1 MSDASSK
8 TNVDLLNR
16 YDVSTQKE
24 TTYENILEYFDSY
37 IRPYT
42 PFKDEPAYKAIVSF
56 IIKYYIDLIYN
67 VQPDIF
73 KDLFEKQTIRSDV
86 VDLLL
91 ISIGLP
97 ENVVRSITTISKY
110 IILKSFSDFERY
122 KGTVKFIRSIG
133 GAFNDVISYYE
144 LYIDYDKTFINPVAE
159 FLIVIDKSNIN
170 PGSYFLISS
179 TETNYYVWF
188 NYDGTSEEPIIDNR
202 VGIEIPYDDDS
213 SSSDITQK
221 IIAELN
227 LTDEFY
233 VNINGVDM
241 LQIQAAEHGPVMDE
255 ASCGTTALD
264 VRTITEGKAPGAWI
278 LRPRPIYIHP
288 KTEQLT
294 EVFSYQAAYNK
305 IPTLLV
311 PEDQLEELNQNEQI
325 VLPTKSNII
334 LMDYTQSIDASYF
347 NTLIFTILMETIGED
362 SFSVYLT
369 GSDGTTTITYNT
381 AIFLWY
387 YLLAKYYNVTLEG
400 VSLAIHIVMGTNKA
414 TDYSL
419 EDIVEIQKAY
429 DNIKTRNDLISFY
442 NEYITERFTR
452 LYEAEK
458 PTVHG
463 MSETLRKIDAE
474 FWEYIEHR
482 LAGAENQEQD
492 IRFLL
497 DEIYASLV
505 LSFDQYSDRPLIY
518 KYIPVLLQFI
528 TQVTTNIKVTDS
540 YKIVYNLKPFH
551 TELLDL
557 AHNKIEINDKFNAL
571 LLDDQQYTIFNL
583 ALADLLH
590 MADEAIF
597 SFVPKKDGDSLSLID
612 APMINCRWRY
622 SLDSMAKDRIF
633 WSFLST
639 AASAVLMSD
648 KVGLHF
654 KPEENETIISFID
667 SILSKIENK
676 HDDSLP
682 VHDNPKQRI
691 LESISSGM
699 PMTGKMDFFF
709 NDCGE
714 KKDELNLQDSKEPD
728 ISVDMH
734 TFHAVRSQA
743 VPNVLKTFADTPYM
757 SDEKSFSYALEDSK
771 INIKSK
777 PVEKFSY
784 SQNSRISL
792 NDEFSIN

>member
-1 MSDASSK
+1 MSDTSNE

-42 PFKDEPAYKAIVSF
+42 PFKDEPAYKSMVSF
-56 IIKYYIDLIYN
+56 IVKYYVDLIYN

-73 KDLFEKQTIRSDV
+73 KDLFEKQTIRSEV

-110 IILKSFSDFERY
+110 VILKSFSDFERY

-144 LYIDYDKTFINPVAE
+144 LYIDYDKTYINPVAE
-159 FLIVIDKSNIN
+159 FLVIVDRGNIS

-179 TETNYYVWF
+179 TNTNYYIWF
-188 NYDGTSEEPIIDNR
+188 NYDSSSEEPEIEGR
-202 VGIEIPYDDDS
+202 TGIEILYDDDTS
-213 SSSDITQK
+213 SSEITQK
-221 IIAELN
+221 IITALN

-233 VNINGVDM
+233 VNINGTDI
-241 LQIQAAEHGPVMDE
+241 LQIQAAEHGETLDNL
-255 ASCGTTALD
+255 SQGTTSLD
-264 VRTITEGKAPGAWI
+264 VRTVTEGKSPGAWI
-278 LRPRPIYIHP
+278 LRPRPIFIHP
-288 KTEQLT
+288 KTEKLT

-347 NTLIFTILMETIGED
+347 NTLIFTILMENIGDD

-387 YLLAKYYNVTLEG
+387 YLLAKYYNMTLEG
-400 VSLAIHIVMGTNKA
+400 VSLAMHIVMGTNKV

-419 EDIVEIQKAY
+419 EDIVEIQREY
-429 DNIKTRNDLISFY
+429 DNIKSRDDLVRFY
-442 NEYITERFTR
+442 NEYITDHFTR
-452 LYEAEK
+452 VYEAEK

-482 LAGAENQEQD
+482 LADAENQEQD

-497 DEIYASLV
+497 DEIYASMV
-505 LSFDQYSDRPLIY
+505 LSFDQYSDRPIIH

-571 LLDDQQYTIFNL
+571 LLDDQQLTIFEL
-583 ALADLLH
+583 VLADLLH
-590 MADEAIF
+590 MADETLF
-597 SFVPKKDGDSLSLID
+597 SFTPKKDGDSLSLID
-612 APMINCRWRY
+612 AAMINCRWTY
-622 SLDSMAKDRIF
+622 SFDASTKDKYF
-633 WSFLST
+633 WTFLT
-639 AASAVLMSD
+639 AVASVALMSD
-648 KVGLHF
+648 QTKF
-654 KPEENETIISFID
+654 IFQPERNETIISFID
-667 SILSKIENK
+667 GILSKIKETY
-676 HDDSLP
+676 DIDLT
-682 VHDNPKQRI
+682 VHDNPCRRL
-691 LESISSGM
+691 LEVISSILT
-699 PMTGKMDFFF
+699 MTEKMNFKFD
-709 NDCGE
+709 NASGGE
-714 KKDELNLQDSKEPD
+714 DHLKLSDSKEPD
-728 ISVDMH
+728 IETDVKSFYKTDD
-734 TFHAVRSQA
+734 SYIS
-743 VPNVLKTFADTPYM
+743 NVLKAFSDTPYM
-757 SDEKSFSYALEDSK
+757 SDEQLFTYIPKSLQLNLSLKNSNKFIFAQ
-771 INIKSK
+771 KSK
-777 PVEKFSY
+777 
-784 SQNSRISL
+784 ISL
-792 NDEFSIN
+792 NDEFSIK

>member
-1 MSDASSK
+1 MSDASSE
-8 TNVDLLNR
+8 TNVDLINR

-24 TTYENILEYFDSY
+24 TTYENILEYFESY
-37 IRPYT
+37 IKPYT

-56 IIKYYIDLIYN
+56 IIKYYVDLIYN
-67 VQPDIF
+67 VQPEIF

-144 LYIDYDKTFINPVAE
+144 LYIDYDKSFINPVAE
-159 FLIVIDKSNIN
+159 FLVVVDKSNIR

-179 TETNYYVWF
+179 TETSYYIWF
-188 NYDGTSEEPIIDNR
+188 NYNGTSEEPSIEGR
-202 VGIEIPYDDDS
+202 TGIEIPYDDDS

-221 IIAELN
+221 IISELN
-227 LTDEFY
+227 MTDEFY
-233 VNINGVDM
+233 VNINGTDM
-241 LQIQAAEHGPVMDE
+241 LQIQASEHGPVIDD
-255 ASCGTTALD
+255 ASCGTTSLD
-264 VRTITEGKAPGAWI
+264 VRTITEGKIPGAWI

-288 KTEQLT
+288 KTKQLK

-311 PEDQLEELNQNEQI
+311 PESQLEELKQNDQI

-347 NTLIFTILMETIGED
+347 NTLIFTILMQEIGDQE
-362 SFSVYLT
+362 FPVYLT

-400 VSLAIHIVMGTNKA
+400 VSLAVHIVMGTNKV
-414 TDYSL
+414 TDYTIES
-419 EDIVEIQKAY
+419 ITEIQNAY
-429 DNIKTRNDLISFY
+429 DNIKTRKDLIDFY
-442 NEYITERFTR
+442 NEYITDRFTR
-452 LYEAEK
+452 IYEAEK

-482 LAGAENQEQD
+482 LADAENQEQD

-497 DEIYASLV
+497 DEIYASMV
-505 LSFDQYSDRPLIY
+505 LSFDQYADRPIIH

-557 AHNKIEINDKFNAL
+557 AHNKIEINNKFNAL
-571 LLDDQQYTIFNL
+571 LFDGKQSTIFNL

-590 MADEAIF
+590 MSDEAIF

-612 APMINCRWRY
+612 APIVNCRWRY
-622 SLDSMAKDRIF
+622 SLDTMSKDKIF

-639 AASAVLMSD
+639 AASALTMVD
-648 KVGLHF
+648 QAGFVF
-654 KPEENETIISFID
+654 KPEENETVISFID
-667 SILSKIENK
+667 SVLSKIENK
-676 HDDSLP
+676 HDEGLL
-682 VHDNPKQRI
+682 VHDDPKQRI
-691 LESISSGM
+691 LESISSVL
-699 PMTGKMDFFF
+699 PMTGKMDFLF
-709 NDCGE
+709 NNCNE
-714 KKDELNLQDSKEPD
+714 KKDELNLRDPKEPD

-734 TFHAVRSQA
+734 TNHAVRSQA
-743 VPNVLKTFADTPYM
+743 ISNVLKTFSDTPYM
-757 SDEKSFSYALEDSK
+757 SDEKSFSYKLKDTALNINSK
-771 INIKSK
+771 HL
-777 PVEKFSY
+777 EKFSHL
-784 SQNSRISL
+784 QNSRITL